1 MGHHTGLQFFF
12 LNNKKHNKVNEM
24 FKCLES
30 TFPDYRDLDD
40 LRNNTDIK
48 KKQIS
53 AKQWGNIVPVS

>member
-1 MGHHTGLQFFF
+1 
-12 LNNKKHNKVNEM
+12 M

-53 AKQWGNIVPVS
+53 AKQWGNIVPVSKVTYAIKVMM